1 MKNKKLVIKPGDNF
15 CFHMLLLCMFVM
27 FFTFDMIAILTREVS
42 AINTTLI
49 AHAVVFCLFA
59 LIRIFYWGKYVIDD
73 SYMSKYMGKKLV
85 FKIKISDVEKIFIR
99 KNKWYSF
106 FRFVFFFMLESV
118 PNGKGLTC
126 ISFVF
131 KHCEKIKKVSGEH
144 NYDISLKPDSYNEYF
159 ERCDVMSLAKCK
171 KLCKKLNIEPIYV
184 K

>member
-73 SYMSKYMGKKLV
+73 SYMSKY
-85 FKIKISDVEKIFIR
+85 R
-99 KNKWYSF
+99 K
-106 FRFVFFFMLESV
+106 
-118 PNGKGLTC
+118 
-126 ISFVF
+126 
-131 KHCEKIKKVSGEH
+131 
-144 NYDISLKPDSYNEYF
+144 
-159 ERCDVMSLAKCK
+159 
-171 KLCKKLNIEPIYV
+171 
-184 K
+184 